1 MHLHSESQAP
11 NRVLKVALAVTVL
24 LVAGEMAAGYWAH
37 SLALISDAWHN
48 ATDLPSMALAW
59 LALYFG
65 SRPPD
70 HKKTY
75 GYHRAGIL
83 AAFVNSLTLFAVA
96 AFILFEA
103 YERLMNPVPVL
114 TGVMIGVGALALLVN
129 GGISWALA
137 ARSRHDVNM
146 RAIFIHNLG
155 DAASNVGVI
164 LGALFI
170 RYTGQDIVDPV
181 LSVLISGMIVWSAW
195 GILRETANILLE
207 GLPKGLHL
215 ETVAHR
221 MLTVPG
227 VQEVHDIH
235 IWSLGSRNHAL
246 SCHVLIHDMVT
257 SESERILY
265 LLRELLA
272 QEFEIT
278 HCTIQ
283 FEHTHPPGE
292 THWYMPEPLRA
303 DPPKNP
309 S

>member
-11 NRVLKVALAVTVL
+11 NRVMKIALAVTVL
-24 LVAGEMAAGYWAH
+24 LVAGEMAAGYGAH

-59 LALYFG
+59 LALYLG
-65 SRPPD
+65 SRPPN

-75 GYHRAGIL
+75 GYHRAGVL
-83 AAFVNSLTLFAVA
+83 AAFVNSLILLAVA

-103 YERLMNPVPVL
+103 YDRLMNPIPVL
-114 TGVMIGVGALALLVN
+114 TGVMIWVGALAFVVN

-137 ARSRHDVNM
+137 ARSRHDVNI

-164 LGALFI
+164 LGAILI
-170 RYTGQDIVDPV
+170 QYTGLNMVDPV
-181 LSVLISGMIVWSAW
+181 LSVMISSMIVWSAW

-215 ETVAHR
+215 ETVARR
-221 MLTVPG
+221 MLTVPS
-227 VQEVHDIH
+227 VREVHDIH
-235 IWSLGSRNHAL
+235 IWSLSSHNHAL

-257 SESERILY
+257 SKSERILY
-265 LLRELLA
+265 LLKELLA
-272 QEFEIT
+272 REFDIT

-292 THWYMPEPLRA
+292 THRYMPEPLRA
-303 DPPKNP
+303 DPPKSP
-309 S
+309 A